1 MSNSWGVTLR
11 KTGLNQQRLDSAQ
24 SQINELNE
32 RQGDLQQLST
42 TNMGKQNNYGDRQ
55 ASLSA
60 DAMMGQQGRIYGQGG
75 RLKRRKSRRHRK
87 SRKNRRTRRHRRR

>member
-1 MSNSWGVTLR
+1 MSNPWGVTLR

-42 TNMGKQNNYGDRQ
+42 TNMDKQNIYGDRQ
-55 ASLSA
+55 ASLAA
-60 DAMMGQQGRIYGQGG
+60 DAMMGQQGRLPGQGG

-87 SRKNRRTRRHRRR
+87 SRKNRRTRRQRRR